1 MMEMRLLLSG
11 LIRTFSFQLVEKPGD
26 NQSTNLLKDRFH
38 DYFTAKL
45 EPFELSFSKR

>member
-1 MMEMRLLLSG
+1 MEMRVLLSG

-26 NQSTNLLKDRFH
+26 NHNKNLLEDRYH